1 MIYDF
6 CNTYTIQKYCAVE
19 ANSLSEA
26 IEKVKL
32 SGSKFE
38 RRNDKETLINS
49 KYRYVND
56 WIKENHYESNYVLR
70 KSRYDRMNISFD
82 KLFEECSNKAN
93 KRIN

>member
-19 ANSLSEA
+19 ASSLSEA
-26 IEKVKL
+26 IEKLKL
-32 SGSKFE
+32 PGNNFK

-56 WIKENHYESNYVLR
+56 WK
-70 KSRYDRMNISFD
+70 
-82 KLFEECSNKAN
+82 KLNFV
-93 KRIN
+93 IPD

>member
-19 ANSLSEA
+19 ANSVSEA

-32 SGSKFE
+32 SGNKFE

-56 WIKENHYESNYVLR
+56 WKKLDFVVPDTESKN
-70 KSRYDRMNISFD
+70 
-82 KLFEECSNKAN
+82 NK
-93 KRIN
+93 